1 MTEERMT
8 KEQMDEK
15 VTRIEEL
22 MKELQEDEA
31 EMGFLEDNV
40 VAFMK
45 VNDLKEIDT
54 GDYKITLGD

>member
-15 VTRIEEL
+15 VARIEEL

>member
-15 VTRIEEL
+15 VARIEEL

-54 GDYKITLGD
+54 GDYKITLRD

>member
-1 MTEERMT
+1 MTKERMT

-15 VTRIEEL
+15 VARIEEL

>member
-45 VNDLKEIDT
+45 VNNLKEIDT

>member
-15 VTRIEEL
+15 VARIEEL

-40 VAFMK
+40 IAFMK

-54 GDYKITLGD
+54 GDYKITLDE

>member
-1 MTEERMT
+1 MIEERMT

-15 VTRIEEL
+15 VARIEEL

>member
-1 MTEERMT
+1 MVEERMT

-15 VTRIEEL
+15 VARIEEL